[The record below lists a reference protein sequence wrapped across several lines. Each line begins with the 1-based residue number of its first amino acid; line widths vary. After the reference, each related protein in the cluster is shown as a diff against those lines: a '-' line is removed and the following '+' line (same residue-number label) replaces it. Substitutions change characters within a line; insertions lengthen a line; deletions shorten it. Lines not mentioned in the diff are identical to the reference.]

1 MIQIIL
7 VTKNYCFIYIL
18 NHSLSCMPVPLENLI
33 IHARESFLAHISLDC
48 VLFGFHEN
56 QLKVLLSRLKGRD
69 EWGLPGGFVRKE
81 ETAEYAAS
89 RVLKERTGLAD
100 IFLQQFHVFSDPE
113 RGNQLKAI
121 ESMNQSIEL
130 PLEIEWFRQRFI
142 SIGFYA
148 LVEFSQVHPTP
159 DPFSDACQWWD
170 LEAVGQLMLDHNL
183 ILQKALETLR
193 VQLNYQPIGYNLLP
207 STFTMPELQKLYEAI
222 LGKKLDRR
230 NFHRKI
236 TTYGILK
243 KLNERRSGVAHKA
256 PDLYSFDLDKYHQA
270 LKEGLRGGW

>member
-1 MIQIIL
+1 M
-7 VTKNYCFIYIL
+7 
-18 NHSLSCMPVPLENLI
+18 ENSI
-33 IHARESFLAHISLDC
+33 SKAKEYFLAHISLDC
-48 VLFGFHEN
+48 VVFGFHGN
-56 QLKVLLSRLKGRD
+56 QLKVLLSKLKGRG

-81 ETAEYAAS
+81 ETAEYAAG
-89 RVLKERTGLAD
+89 RVLNERTGLNH
-100 IFLQQFHVFSDPE
+100 IFLQQFHVFSDPT
-113 RGNQLKAI
+113 RGNQL
-121 ESMNQSIEL
+121 ETIEL
-130 PLEIEWFRQRFI
+130 LQETTALPIDAEWFRQRFI

-159 DPFSDACQWWD
+159 DPYSDACQWRD
-170 LEAVGQLMLDHNL
+170 LTEVGRLMLDHNL

-193 VQLNYQPIGYNLLP
+193 LQLNYQPIGYNLLP
-207 STFTMPELQKLYEAI
+207 ATFTIPELQKLYEAI
-222 LGKKLDRR
+222 LGKTLDRR